1 MKKMF
6 KLSRRIIHVL
16 VGIIFSINTFGAIVS
31 DNDGSAFITK
41 AEYDSL
47 RNDFQAQIDSYN
59 KSIDSKIDEAISA
72 YLVGVKISN
81 TFEFELPTNESFIGK
96 VTWGDIGFSS
106 KIGSKA
112 LTIPN
117 KNFLVGQDETYCG
130 LTWDLNLDGTST
142 KVSEGG
148 FDLSYKPEYVMG
160 YMQEYGADKQL
171 YLDSW
176 GKWKPYFFAAVTAY
190 FKSAH
195 SSDDSGSNP
204 EWYGFM
210 RQTGSSYAASLTG
223 AEWNV
228 KPKKN
233 ATAVT
238 RWTMVSETN
247 NKWERGYYC
256 DDFSDS
262 KDDLIFYP
270 LSEQKNQFRNYKEG
284 KRMILR
290 DGFSHKLTDVYRSS
304 TNGFIQNYPWSTT
317 TASLT
322 NLDLGNE
329 NTPARTMTPYLDR
342 LKSDPSSVTEDKY
355 KYKWLNL
362 TYKNWT
368 KSMMTSS
375 WPSWTWHGGPYTNMG
390 WFSVDTTNNDN
401 FSEIKSKEI
410 KLKTDYLTELVKI
423 NQGIAI
429 WKNIQTDGELKVTLN
444 MSEAGHVILYVGSKP
459 DATWGGTS
467 NKLGGRERDYT
478 ETEDWTV
485 SALWKNNT
493 NNTISKETNKTFKID
508 KMKKNDILFFMFLPD
523 DSTKVA
529 KINSMKL
536 VLTSE

>member
-1 MKKMF
+1 MN
-6 KLSRRIIHVL
+6 RRKIIMRIVA
-16 VGIIFSINTFGAIVS
+16 IIMAIVFSMQCFAAVVS
-31 DNDGSAFITK
+31 DNDGPAFITK
-41 AEYDSL
+41 TEFEAL
-47 RNDFQAQIDSYN
+47 KKDFEMQVERYN
-59 KSIDSKIDEAISA
+59 ESIDKKIDGAIAA
-72 YLVGVKISN
+72 YLAGIKLVKTYDWALDTKS
-81 TFEFELPTNESFIGK
+81 SFIGK
-96 VTWGDIGFSS
+96 VTWGDVAFSS
-106 KIGSKA
+106 LTGDKA
-112 LTIPN
+112 LTVPN

-130 LTWDLNLDGTST
+130 ITWSTSLNGTSS
-142 KVSEGG
+142 KISEGG

-176 GKWKPYFFAAVTAY
+176 GLWKPYFYCTVSAFYNAAHT
-190 FKSAH
+190 
-195 SSDDSGSNP
+195 SDDSGSNP

-210 RQTGSSYAASLTG
+210 KETRSTSATSFTGN
-223 AEWNV
+223 EWVV

-233 ATAVT
+233 SDSVT
-238 RWTMVSETN
+238 RWTMASSSN
-247 NKWERGYYC
+247 NKWERGNYC
-256 DDFSDS
+256 DEFED
-262 KDDLIFYP
+262 KKQDLVLYP
-270 LSEQKNQFRNYKEG
+270 LSEQENKLRNYKEN

-290 DGFSHKLTDVYRSS
+290 DGFSHKLTDVYRNGTENFISS
-304 TNGFIQNYPWSTT
+304 YPWSTT
-317 TASLT
+317 TTSLT

-329 NTPARTMTPYLDR
+329 NAPARTMTPYLDR
-342 LKSDPSSVTEDKY
+342 LKNDPSSVTEDKY